1 MNFKGLIFD
10 LDGTLIDSMNVWTE
24 IDAEFLKEYNID
36 MPVNFY
42 EDIKDLSF
50 ADTAIYFSEKL
61 GIPMNSKDIMD
72 KFNAMAREK
81 YEKIVPLKKGVYEFI
96 EREKKKGTKLC
107 VATANNKELTILA
120 LKRLGIYD
128 SMEFILTCDEICSGK
143 GTPDIYIKCAE
154 KMGFEI
160 SETVVFEDIL
170 RGVLSAK
177 SAGFYVV
184 AVKEETAFDD
194 IDEIKKNCD
203 LFIEDYTC
211 LIDK

>member
-61 GIPMNSKDIMD
+61 GIPMNYKDIMD

>member
-36 MPVNFY
+36 MPVDFY

-50 ADTAIYFSEKL
+50 ADTAIYFSETL
-61 GIPMNSKDIMD
+61 GIPMNHKDIMD

-96 EREKKKGTKLC
+96 SQEKKKGTKLC

-160 SETVVFEDIL
+160 SETAVFEDIL

-194 IDEIKKNCD
+194 IDEIKKNSD
-203 LFIEDYTC
+203 MFIEDYTC
-211 LIDK
+211 LIN

>member
-1 MNFKGLIFD
+1 MKNIKYLIFALLFAASCTAD
-10 LDGTLIDSMNVWTE
+10 KFDHV
-24 IDAEFLKEYNID
+24 AEFEGI
-36 MPVNFY
+36 VA
-42 EDIKDLSF
+42 DLASPEF
-50 ADTAIYFSEKL
+50 AGRSLYADGENRAASY
-61 GIPMNSKDIMD
+61 IMD

-160 SETVVFEDIL
+160 SETAVFEDIL

-194 IDEIKKNCD
+194 IDEIKKNSD
-203 LFIEDYTC
+203 MFIEDYTC
-211 LIDK
+211 LID

>member
-24 IDAEFLKEYNID
+24 IDAEFLKEYEID
-36 MPVNFY
+36 FPENFY

-50 ADTAIYFSEKL
+50 ADTAFYFADKL
-61 GIPMNSKDIMD
+61 KIPMTPKEIMD

-81 YEKIVPLKKGVYEFI
+81 YEKTVPLKKGVYDFI
-96 EREKKKGTKLC
+96 MQEKKKGTKLC
-107 VATANNKELTILA
+107 VATANNKELAVLA

-128 SMEFILTCDEICSGK
+128 AMDFVLTCDEISAGK
-143 GTPDIYIKCAE
+143 GTPEIYIKSAE
-154 KMGFEI
+154 KMELDI
-160 SETVVFEDIL
+160 SETAVFED
-170 RGVLSAK
+170 VLIAVDSAK

-184 AVKEETAFDD
+184 GVSEETASDD
-194 IDEIKKNCD
+194 REKIKEKCD

-211 LIDK
+211 LLEK

>member
-1 MNFKGLIFD
+1 MDFKGLIFD
-10 LDGTLIDSMNVWTE
+10 LDGTLIDSMSVWTE
-24 IDAEFLKEYNID
+24 IDAEFLREYNID
-36 MPVNFY
+36 MPVDFY

-50 ADTAIYFSEKL
+50 ADTAAYFSETL
-61 GIPMNSKDIMD
+61 GIPMTPQEIMD
-72 KFNAMAREK
+72 KFNLMAREK

-96 EREKKKGTKLC
+96 RQEKKKGTRLC
-107 VATANNKELTILA
+107 VATANNKDLTILA

-154 KMGFEI
+154 KMGVDI
-160 SETVVFEDIL
+160 SETAVFEDIL

-184 AVKEETAFDD
+184 AVKEKTAFDD
-194 IDEIKKNCD
+194 IDEIKENCD
-203 LFIEDYTC
+203 MFIEDYTC
-211 LIDK
+211 LIDE

>member
-154 KMGFEI
+154 KMGLEI
-160 SETVVFEDIL
+160 SETAVFEDIL
-170 RGVLSAK
+170 RGVLSAR

>member
-128 SMEFILTCDEICSGK
+128 SMEFILTCDEIYSGK

-160 SETVVFEDIL
+160 SETAVFEDIL

>member
-36 MPVNFY
+36 MPVDFY

-50 ADTAIYFSEKL
+50 ADTAIYFSETL
-61 GIPMNSKDIMD
+61 GIPMNPKDIMD

-96 EREKKKGTKLC
+96 SQEKKKGTKLC

-128 SMEFILTCDEICSGK
+128 SMEFILTCDEISSGK

-154 KMGFEI
+154 KMGFEV
-160 SETVVFEDIL
+160 SETAVFEDIL

-177 SAGFYVV
+177 SAGFFVV

-194 IDEIKKNCD
+194 IDEIKKNSD
-203 LFIEDYTC
+203 MFIEDYTC
-211 LIDK
+211 LINK

>member
-50 ADTAIYFSEKL
+50 ADTAIYFSETL
-61 GIPMNSKDIMD
+61 GIPMNPKDIMD

-96 EREKKKGTKLC
+96 SQEKKKGTKLC

-128 SMEFILTCDEICSGK
+128 SMEFILTCDEISSGK

-160 SETVVFEDIL
+160 SETAVFEDIL
-170 RGVLSAK
+170 RGVISAK

-184 AVKEETAFDD
+184 AVEEKTAFDD
-194 IDEIKKNCD
+194 IDEIKKKCD

>member
-24 IDAEFLKEYNID
+24 IDAEFLREYNID
-36 MPVNFY
+36 MPINFY

-61 GIPMNSKDIMD
+61 GIPMNPTDIMD
-72 KFNAMAREK
+72 KFNFMAREK

-96 EREKKKGTKLC
+96 KQEKKKGTKLC
-107 VATANNKELTILA
+107 VATANNKDLTILA

-154 KMGFEI
+154 KMGLEI
-160 SETVVFEDIL
+160 SETAVFEDIL
-170 RGVLSAK
+170 RGVISAK

-184 AVKEETAFDD
+184 AVEEKTAFDD
-194 IDEIKKNCD
+194 IDEIKKKCD

-211 LIDK
+211 LINQ

>member
-24 IDAEFLKEYNID
+24 IDVEFLKEYNID
-36 MPVNFY
+36 MPINFY

-50 ADTAIYFSEKL
+50 ADTAVYFSEKL
-61 GIPMNSKDIMD
+61 GIPMNPQDIMD

-96 EREKKKGTKLC
+96 KQENKKGTKLC

-120 LKRLGIYD
+120 LKRLGIYEF
-128 SMEFILTCDEICSGK
+128 MEFILTCDEICSGK

-154 KMGFEI
+154 KMGLEI
-160 SETVVFEDIL
+160 SETAVFEDIL
-170 RGVLSAK
+170 RGVFSAK

-184 AVKEETAFDD
+184 AVNEKTAFDD

-203 LFIEDYTC
+203 MFIDDYTC
-211 LIDK
+211 LIDE

>member
-24 IDAEFLKEYNID
+24 IDAEFLKEYNVD

-50 ADTAIYFSEKL
+50 ADTAIYFSETL
-61 GIPMNSKDIMD
+61 GIPMNPKDIMD

-96 EREKKKGTKLC
+96 SQEKKKGTKLC

-128 SMEFILTCDEICSGK
+128 SMEFILTCDEI
-143 GTPDIYIKCAE
+143 YIKCAE

-160 SETVVFEDIL
+160 SETAVFEDIL

-177 SAGFYVV
+177 SAGFFVV

>member
-50 ADTAIYFSEKL
+50 ADTAVYFSEKL
-61 GIPMNSKDIMD
+61 GIPMNPNDIMD

-81 YEKIVPLKKGVYEFI
+81 YEKVVPLKKGVYEFI
-96 EREKKKGTKLC
+96 KQEKKKGTKLC

-154 KMGFEI
+154 KMGYGI
-160 SETVVFEDIL
+160 LETAVFEDIL

-184 AVKEETAFDD
+184 AVKEKTAFDD

-203 LFIEDYTC
+203 MFIEDYTC
-211 LIDK
+211 LIN

>member
-36 MPVNFY
+36 MPINFY

-50 ADTAIYFSEKL
+50 ADTAVYFSEKL
-61 GIPMNSKDIMD
+61 GIPMNPQDIMD

-96 EREKKKGTKLC
+96 KQEKKKGTKLC
-107 VATANNKELTILA
+107 VATANNKDLTILA

-154 KMGFEI
+154 KMGLEI
-160 SETVVFEDIL
+160 SETAVFEGNCKMQYD
-170 RGVLSAK
+170 AEADK
-177 SAGFYVV
+177 
-184 AVKEETAFDD
+184 KEEKA
-194 IDEIKKNCD
+194 E
-203 LFIEDYTC
+203 
-211 LIDK
+211 